1 MYATR
6 PLSLYRED
14 SNELSRLPP
23 AEAHGSSG
31 YLFITDDEEESVVK
45 DVKGGFLFPHN
56 KFVNVVY
63 RKGVG
68 YYRNIE
74 WEKVWFIPVPDQ
86 PLSANKYYV
95 IRAYG
100 KHKGQAI
107 TCSREENMGTCLC
120 SKYIKDVK
128 PEALDHRNIYQIV
141 EIEQKH
147 GGFAAKSVTPDGILP
162 GFLRDSQGWNVYK
175 SDSKLC
181 QLTQASGLNFSLRSV
196 LPELNF
202 SLRSSQNSS
211 PPVTIGKWYCP
222 AVFVRDGDLRH
233 QMETSLFYEMNLEQF
248 WEAIYECESDYY
260 SPNNVVAVS
269 TSVKKE
275 TVKLFGMEATM
286 DKIGHDGT
294 DGIQWIRNAENN
306 VLGLSIAI
314 VEKMKW
320 IQEKGGFIGGD
331 GERDTRVEHVEEFKQ
346 GNHAGWER
354 FGCFVLV
361 ERFVLKTLSGAVVFT
376 CDYKH
381 IHQLQ
386 CKWE

>member
-6 PLSLYRED
+6 PLSDL
-14 SNELSRLPP
+14 NELSRLPP
-23 AEAHGSSG
+23 AESHGSS
-31 YLFITDDEEESVVK
+31 ESVVK

-86 PLSANKYYV
+86 PLSSNRYYV

-107 TCSREENMGTCLC
+107 TCSREEDMGTCFC

-128 PEALDHRNIYQIV
+128 PKALDHRNIYQIV

-196 LPELNF
+196 LPELNIP
-202 SLRSSQNSS
+202 LRSSQNSS
-211 PPVTIGKWYCP
+211 PPMTIGKWYCP

-233 QMETSLFYEMNLEQF
+233 QMETSLFYEMTLEQF
-248 WEAIYECESDYY
+248 WEAIYKCENDYY
-260 SPNNVVAVS
+260 SPNNVVTVS

-275 TVKLFGMEATM
+275 TVELFEMEATM
-286 DKIGHDGT
+286 DNIDHDGT
-294 DGIQWIRNAENN
+294 DGIQWIRNEENN
-306 VLGLSIAI
+306 ALGLSTEI
-314 VEKMKW
+314 VEKMKRW
-320 IQEKGGFIGGD
+320 RK
-331 GERDTRVEHVEEFKQ
+331 DTTVEHVEEFKQ